1 MAKDKKLGLEVV
13 VSATDKAT
21 AKFKEINKRFAQ
33 SGLGKLNNS
42 FRLLKGASG
51 LNQFGK
57 AAGNFGRA
65 VGDASSE
72 LQGLLFKIGALV
84 GAGGGGLFAL
94 ANGFARFADNAQDAS
109 ERLGFTVEAYQKFSI
124 GAQLAGIDQD
134 KFNLMLNKFSRT
146 LGDAK
151 LNGGEAAKAFI
162 KLGIA
167 IRGQKPEE
175 ILQQVFEKLNAMPDA
190 FKRNAMTAKM
200 FGKNFGE
207 ITPFIKDFA
216 RYTQQ
221 AGGFI
226 ISKEDIQR
234 GDDFNDQ
241 IVALKKLFGSLANVA
256 GASMLEGFSEG
267 LKIFSDFLI
276 QNKDE
281 VKEFFKAIGKELPAA
296 FRFLV
301 SSLKTFMGFFSQ
313 YDEKTKQATLNV
325 GRVKMALVALG
336 IFLVGPFLASLVT
349 VGTAFIAMFGPLL
362 PILAL
367 VSVKAWLIGA
377 AFVAVA
383 ALIYKNWEPI
393 KQLFSDIWG
402 FIVKIGDKWS
412 GIFSKDNL
420 RGIAATVMGPA
431 PVAQRN
437 FLQAPQVNTNNAT
450 ASLNVS
456 FQGMPKGARMSYQN
470 QGYEAINFN
479 NGFMGGSGF

>member
-1 MAKDKKLGLEVV
+1 
-13 VSATDKAT
+13 
-21 AKFKEINKRFAQ
+21 
-33 SGLGKLNNS
+33 
-42 FRLLKGASG
+42 
-51 LNQFGK
+51 
-57 AAGNFGRA
+57 
-65 VGDASSE
+65 
-72 LQGLLFKIGALV
+72 
-84 GAGGGGLFAL
+84 
-94 ANGFARFADNAQDAS
+94 
-109 ERLGFTVEAYQKFSI
+109 
-124 GAQLAGIDQD
+124 
-134 KFNLMLNKFSRT
+134 ML
-146 LGDAK
+146 D
-151 LNGGEAAKAFI
+151 
-162 KLGIA
+162 
-167 IRGQKPEE
+167 
-175 ILQQVFEKLNAMPDA
+175 
-190 FKRNAMTAKM
+190 
-200 FGKNFGE
+200 
-207 ITPFIKDFA
+207 
-216 RYTQQ
+216 
-221 AGGFI
+221 
-226 ISKEDIQR
+226 
-234 GDDFNDQ
+234 
-241 IVALKKLFGSLANVA
+241 
-256 GASMLEGFSEG
+256 GFSEG

-325 GRVKMALVALG
+325 GRVKMALIALG

-362 PILAL
+362 PILAA
-367 VSVKAWLIGA
+367 VSLKAWLIGA

-456 FQGMPKGARMSYQN
+456 FQGMPKGARMTYQN